1 MNWTSARDQCRRFGL
16 GYDIAS
22 IEDLYEQ
29 GTMELIFTSKS
40 NENWNRT
47 FPVRNSH
54 SQSKARKREKART
67 HGVKH
72 TSYVTAPH

>member
-29 GTMELIFTSKS
+29 GTIELIFTSNK
-40 NENWNRT
+40 
-47 FPVRNSH
+47 
-54 SQSKARKREKART
+54 Q
-67 HGVKH
+67 
-72 TSYVTAPH
+72 